1 MKIKMNVNK
10 FEMYNFLID
19 NLKKELNVSKLK
31 KGLKIQKDLK
41 TKLNKEVK
49 TSVEILDIQ
58 ENVGYDLKYTSYFGE
73 NILSYAIEEIDE
85 ENIYLIC
92 KEKYLTNDLLKRI
105 NNLIMTLIFSF
116 SLRRKK
122 KKMFKEIE
130 KYIHSLR
137 K

>member
-1 MKIKMNVNK
+1 M
-10 FEMYNFLID
+10 
-19 NLKKELNVSKLK
+19 
-31 KGLKIQKDLK
+31 
-41 TKLNKEVK
+41 K

-58 ENVGYDLKYTSYFGE
+58 KNVGYDLKYTSYFGE

-92 KEKYLTNDLLKRI
+92 KKYLTNDLLKRI

-122 KKMFKEIE
+122 KK
-130 KYIHSLR
+130 SL
-137 K
+137 KKLKNIYTV